1 MSGPARPTPSVEA
14 SADDRPFVV
23 RQLAQC
29 SLFKGLDDE
38 DLAAVAEIARTRSFP
53 AQTDI
58 FTEGQPSGAL
68 WILLSGRV
76 RLYHSAADGRQ
87 QVVSFRA
94 PVSVLELGPALDGRA
109 YTATA
114 TALDDVVLALLPR
127 STLLTISQRFPVTVR
142 NVIDQLCVELRQ
154 RDIATGVATLKD
166 ARGRVG
172 CALLQ
177 LALQFGV
184 RTGDGVRINYRLTRQ
199 DVADISG
206 VTLETA
212 IRVLS
217 DFQRQGILRTQA
229 QIIEIV
235 DEEALRDP
243 TACEECQFD
252 CSVFGHHR
260 NGNIT
265 PR

>member
-1 MSGPARPTPSVEA
+1 MPNNGRQPALSEVA
-14 SADDRPFVV
+14 ADDRSF
-23 RQLAQC
+23 LINALGQC
-29 SLFKGLDDE
+29 SLLQGLSTE
-38 DLAAVAEIARTRSFP
+38 QLAEVADLVRVRAVR
-53 AQTDI
+53 AQTDV
-58 FTEGQPSGAL
+58 FTEGQPCTGL
-68 WILLSGRV
+68 WVLVAGRV

-94 PVSVLELGPALDGRA
+94 PVSVLELGPALDGRPF
-109 YTATA
+109 TATA
-114 TALDDVVLALLPR
+114 TALDDVILAVLPR
-127 STLLTISQRFPVTVR
+127 AQLRSLSERFPITIR
-142 NVIDQLCVELRQ
+142 NTIDQLCVELRQ

-177 LALQFGV
+177 LALQFG
-184 RTGDGVRINYRLTRQ
+184 TQTPNGVRIAYRLTRQ

-217 DFQRQGILRTQA
+217 DFQRQGVLRTQA
-229 QIIEIV
+229 QILEIV
-235 DEEALRDP
+235 DMEGLREP
-243 TACEECQFD
+243 TNCADCQFD
-252 CSVFGHHR
+252 CSVFAPGTR
-260 NGNIT
+260 YAM

>member
-1 MSGPARPTPSVEA
+1 MSGSTRPAAASEA
-14 SADDRPFVV
+14 SAADRALLV

-29 SLFKGLDDE
+29 SLLTGLSDE
-38 DLAAVAEIARTRSFP
+38 DVAEVAALSRLRAVP

-58 FTEGQPSGAL
+58 FTEGQPSGVL
-68 WILLSGRV
+68 WVLLAGRV

-114 TALDDVVLALLPR
+114 TALDEVVLAMLPR
-127 STLLTISQRFPVTVR
+127 STLATLSRRFPVTIR
-142 NVIDQLCVELRQ
+142 NVIDQLCLELRQ

-177 LALQFGV
+177 LSEQFGL
-184 RTGDGVRINYRLTRQ
+184 RSNGSVRINYRLTRQ

-229 QIIEIV
+229 QIIEIL
-235 DEEALRDP
+235 DEDALRDP

-252 CSVFGHHR
+252 CSVFGNHR
-260 NGNIT
+260 NGSR
-265 PR
+265 PH